1 MTQVVN
7 LKNGTQEA
15 KVAVVN
21 LMSILCDLADTD
33 PIAIY
38 ELHQKCQNRDH
49 KFYGNY
55 QQTLTRR
62 KLLEDSGFPHNT
74 VRNILLSAY
83 VSKGD
88 WDFALETPIAS
99 APIGNMDHGQ

>member
-15 KVAVVN
+15 KVAVVTI
-21 LMSILCDLADTD
+21 MSILGDLADTD

-38 ELHQKCQNRDH
+38 ELHQRCKNPDH

-55 QQTLTRR
+55 LLTLT
-62 KLLEDSGFPHNT
+62 KLNLVEGGGVIGNT
-74 VRNILLSAY
+74 VRNIVLSSY
-83 VSKGD
+83 VEKGD
-88 WDFALETPIAS
+88 WDFALESPIAQM
-99 APIGNMDHGQ
+99 PITNLDHS